1 MSKRGRT
8 QKQVDTKTGQLPNPM
23 LDDSRK
29 IDKQITTFLDDNED
43 KFLQRELIRKKL
55 RKDKDDDKQTIVPD
69 LSDLELATRKHYTN
83 LQKMSTGMYAE
94 QLELKLLMKQFDSH
108 SLFNVATK
116 LAEFELVDKERN
128 DLKRFWSEG
137 ASSKRAAR
145 VALLPADASAAAK
158 ARGDGTSVKV

>member
-1 MSKRGRT
+1 MMSKRGRT
-8 QKQVDTKTGQLPNPM
+8 QKQVDTKTGQLPTPV

-55 RKDKDDDKQTIVPD
+55 RKDEDKQTIVPD
-69 LSDLELATRKHYTN
+69 LSELELATRKHYTN
-83 LQKMSTGMYAE
+83 LQKMSSGPVVD

-128 DLKRFWSEG
+128 DLKRFWSES
-137 ASSKRAAR
+137 ATAKRASRIALFPKTAKEADDAR
-145 VALLPADASAAAK
+145 DAGK
-158 ARGDGTSVKV
+158 YFRL

>member
-1 MSKRGRT
+1 
-8 QKQVDTKTGQLPNPM
+8 
-23 LDDSRK
+23 
-29 IDKQITTFLDDNED
+29 
-43 KFLQRELIRKKL
+43 
-55 RKDKDDDKQTIVPD
+55 

-83 LQKMSTGMYAE
+83 LQKMSTGIYTE
-94 QLELKLLMKQFDSH
+94 QLELKLLMKQFDSL

-145 VALLPADASAAAK
+145 VALLPADAGAAAA
-158 ARGDGTSVKV
+158 ARKLGASMKL

>member
-8 QKQVDTKTGQLPNPM
+8 QKQVDTKTGQLPTPV

-43 KFLQRELIRKKL
+43 KFLQRELLRKKL
-55 RKDKDDDKQTIVPD
+55 RKEADKQTIVPD

-83 LQKMSTGMYAE
+83 LQKMSTGIYTE

-145 VALLPADASAAAK
+145 VALLPVDAGAAAA
-158 ARGDGTSVKV
+158 ARKIGVSMKL